1 MVKRSTLTKKIKI
14 LDYKWVYIYK
24 FNKYNR
30 FCNKIPPE
38 VTCRVTCGVRI
49 QRD

>member
-1 MVKRSTLTKKIKI
+1 MVKRLTLAKEIKI

-30 FCNKIPPE
+30 FIKCKAQLM
-38 VTCRVTCGVRI
+38 VQGD
-49 QRD
+49 Q